1 MQEQLMQL
9 ASELEMDFSFQLD
22 NMYNFRANIAV
33 LMNITPDHLDRY
45 DHCMQKYVD
54 AKFRITQNQTPEDA
68 FIFWNDDPII
78 KRELDKHGLRA
89 HLYPFAAV
97 KEDGAIAYVEDGE
110 VEINEPI
117 AFNYGA
123 RGAGAARHT
132 QPIQFVSR
140 RHLGQFGRHPERIY
154 PQSLVRLQG
163 SGTPV
168 GESSH
173 RTRREL
179 HQRFQ
184 GNERKLLLVCPAKH
198 DRQNRTYPRW

>member
-1 MQEQLMQL
+1 MWTPNS
-9 ASELEMDFSFQLD
+9 ASPKTRHRKTLLSSGTTTHHQ
-22 NMYNFRANIAV
+22 A
-33 LMNITPDHLDRY
+33 
-45 DHCMQKYVD
+45 
-54 AKFRITQNQTPEDA
+54 RIRQAWPA
-68 FIFWNDDPII
+68 RPSLPVRC
-78 KRELDKHGLRA
+78 REGRR
-89 HLYPFAAV
+89 
-97 KEDGAIAYVEDGE
+97 GIAYVEDGE

-117 AFNYGA
+117 AFNMEQEELALHGTHNLYNSLA
-123 RGAGAARHT
+123 AGIS
-132 QPIQFVSR
+132 PIWP
-140 RHLGQFGRHPERIY
+140 HPERIY

>member
-1 MQEQLMQL
+1 
-9 ASELEMDFSFQLD
+9 
-22 NMYNFRANIAV
+22 MYNFRANIAV

-117 AFNYGA
+117 AI
-123 RGAGAARHT
+123 AAYNSAAEFCIR
-132 QPIQFVSR
+132 PESYIYLFFIQF
-140 RHLGQFGRHPERIY
+140 P
-154 PQSLVRLQG
+154 
-163 SGTPV
+163 
-168 GESSH
+168 
-173 RTRREL
+173 
-179 HQRFQ
+179 
-184 GNERKLLLVCPAKH
+184 
-198 DRQNRTYPRW
+198 